1 MNTRIHHN
9 RVHRRRARNAR
20 RQRAPTWNSRS
31 DMPPMRA
38 DDIETMHRSH
48 APNMHVVRVRAH
60 ADERAKMCASATLHA
75 SHEASSENR
84 DQPPRITT
92 TVTTTTMITTT
103 MMTTTMMT
111 TMMTT
116 TMMTT
121 TMITMSK
128 RQLFKFY
135 YDLDRSIFEG
145 FCSKH
150 LWGRY
155 RHRDYVR
162 YPV

>member
-1 MNTRIHHN
+1 
-9 RVHRRRARNAR
+9 
-20 RQRAPTWNSRS
+20 
-31 DMPPMRA
+31 MRA

-48 APNMHVVRVRAH
+48 APNMHVVRARAH
-60 ADERAKMCASATLHA
+60 ADERAKMSASATLHA

-92 TVTTTTMITTT
+92 TVTTTTM
-103 MMTTTMMT
+103 MM
-111 TMMTT
+111 
-116 TMMTT
+116 
-121 TMITMSK
+121 MSK

-145 FCSKH
+145 SCSKH